1 MRKVIISIVLALF
14 TITTLSA
21 EGFNTLTV
29 GAGYRYSSTLSEE
42 ALSYHGPGIALSNM
56 NSVGDDGLIIYEDF
70 LIGFPLSLN
79 YGDETRNRSGFAS
92 IESLDASI
100 GVGYAGRSDSIRY
113 FMGGGIQLGLLGFS
127 VRCGNSI
134 SLDLGIHAMAG
145 VDILINDILFIECS
159 VTGLYTFCD
168 FQHVAMSS
176 RNGWSSSIVNTL
188 GVQGK
193 VAVGFD
199 FT

>member
-1 MRKVIISIVLALF
+1 MRKAIISAVLAVF
-14 TITTLSA
+14 MIFTLSA

-29 GAGYRYSSTLSEE
+29 GAGYRYSSTISGE
-42 ALSYHGPGIALSNM
+42 ALSYHGPGIVLSNK
-56 NSVGDDGLIIYEDF
+56 NGIGENGLILYEDF
-70 LIGFPLSLN
+70 LIGFPLSLS
-79 YGDETRNRSGFAS
+79 YGNEMRNRSGFVS

-100 GVGYAGRSDSIRY
+100 GIGYAGRSGIMRY

-127 VRCGNSI
+127 VRCGDSI

-145 VDILINDILFIECS
+145 VDIIINDFLFIECS
-159 VTGLYTFCD
+159 MTGLYTFCD

>member
-1 MRKVIISIVLALF
+1 MRKAIISTVLAVF
-14 TITTLSA
+14 MIFTLSA
-21 EGFNTLTV
+21 ESFNTLTV
-29 GAGYRYSSTLSEE
+29 GAGYRFSSTISEE

-56 NSVGDDGLIIYEDF
+56 NSIGDDGLILYEDF
-70 LIGFPLSLN
+70 LIGFPLSLT
-79 YGDETRNRSGFAS
+79 YGNETRNRSGFVS

-100 GVGYAGRSDSIRY
+100 GVGYAGSSGSIRY
-113 FMGGGIQLGLLGFS
+113 FTGGGIQLDLLGFS

-134 SLDLGIHAMAG
+134 NLDLGIHVMAG
-145 VDILINDILFIECS
+145 LDIVINDLLFIECS

-168 FQHVAMSS
+168 FQHVALSS
-176 RNGWSSSIVNTL
+176 RNEWSSSIVNAL